1 MSEEAEVAETP
12 EVAPIEAPADKDSLL
27 DDAAPVL
34 ADGEWFQSDG
44 IKGTGDKPEW
54 YLSDKYGSVNEQAKG
69 YSELQKKFGAMTGT
83 PKDGYALP
91 EGVDK
96 DDALAVEFITLA
108 TDMGMNQKGFDKGFE
123 LLSAQMGVNEE
134 VNQENEL
141 TKLGDNAGQRI
152 KAVENALKFKAGD
165 GYNDLKDMI
174 TTADGVIL
182 AEKLIKTF
190 APTKLPMDGGENPT
204 GVTWADIE
212 SLMFERNSDGNL
224 KRSVDREHE
233 SKIQRMMKEFGGDKP
248 NIVTVS

>member
-1 MSEEAEVAETP
+1 MSEEAEETVTT
-12 EVAPIEAPADKDSLL
+12 ETTTEATTEQTSLL
-27 DDAAPVL
+27 DDKAPTL

-44 IKGTGDKPEW
+44 IKGTGDVPEW
-54 YLSDKYGSVNEQAKG
+54 YQAEHFKSVNEQAKSYG
-69 YSELQKKFGAMTGT
+69 ELQKKFGSFTGT
-83 PKDGYALP
+83 PKDGYTLP

-96 DDALAVEFITLA
+96 EDALAAEFITLA
-108 TDMGMNQKGFDKGFE
+108 TDMGMNQKGFEKGFE

-134 VNQENEL
+134 VNQEDEL
-141 TKLGDNAGQRI
+141 AKLGDNANQRI

-165 GYNDLKDMI
+165 RYGELQDLI

-212 SLMFERNSDGNL
+212 IEMFKKDAQGNL
-224 KRSVDREHE
+224 LRSTDLNHAAKVT
-233 SKIQRMMKEFGGDKP
+233 RMQKEWGGNAP